1 MQTLEITTIHQ
12 VQELTQHLTENV
24 HWFEEKSIEISDS
37 LPVVRI
43 HLKGEKFN
51 SSITTGLMKAILHLQ
66 DSIYRNYSLYA
77 YGYVTRLSTEEREAL
92 ELCVKIEPGSSI
104 VDIIIKEIANEVGK
118 RVKKMTNK
126 QLAATVATIAILGVG
141 YFGVNRYAD
150 YRQKITELQMQHEH
164 DEEVQKIAVAG
175 VIDMLK
181 EQSAFLKEL
190 SKQNFDTVELAGTE
204 LSPAE
209 LKELT
214 KGTREYH
221 QPISVPYTGDFTITD
236 IHIQE
241 DNLFIDVIKDDGT
254 TIKYINIVK
263 SMISQDDYDWLKES
277 AEHRPV
283 KMTIVA
289 TERNGEQIAAYL
301 QNFEK

>member
-1 MQTLEITTIHQ
+1 M
-12 VQELTQHLTENV
+12 TQHLTENV
-24 HWFEEKSIEISDS
+24 HWFEDKSIEISDS
-37 LPVVRI
+37 LPAIRI

-66 DSIYRNYSLYA
+66 DSVYRNYSLYA
-77 YGYVTRLSTEEREAL
+77 YGCMTRLSAEEREAL
-92 ELCVKIEPGSSI
+92 EMCVKIEQGSSI
-104 VDIIIKEIANEVGK
+104 VDIIINPIVNEVGK

-126 QLAATVATIAILGVG
+126 QFVATAATIAILGIG

-175 VIDMLK
+175 VVDMLK
-181 EQSAFLKEL
+181 GQSDFLREL
-190 SKQNFDTVELAGTE
+190 SKQNFDSVILAETE
-204 LSPAE
+204 YSSAE

-214 KGTREYH
+214 KGTRERH

-241 DNLFIDVIKDDGT
+241 DNLFIDVTKDDGVV
-254 TIKYINIVK
+254 IKYVNVVK

-289 TERNGEQIAAYL
+289 TERNGVQIAAYL